1 MPDQLI
7 AAYLKA
13 LRVNDTLTLARVE
26 AQAAEYDAHN
36 RFGVRLVDE
45 LTELAAD
52 DMPMAA

>member
-13 LRVNDTLTLARVE
+13 LRVNDKLTLARIE

-36 RFGVRLVDE
+36 RFGARLVDE
-45 LTELAAD
+45 LSELAAD

>member
-13 LRVNDTLTLARVE
+13 LRAKDTLALARIE
-26 AQAAEYDAHN
+26 AQAAEFDAHN
-36 RFGVRLVDE
+36 RFGPRLVDE
-45 LTELAAD
+45 LAEVAAN